1 MEMRASRRKNCM
13 LLKYNNKKN
22 LIILIICF
30 LVIGLFSYFL
40 FTDAFNRSEPVARGG
55 VAALD
60 DFGENVQV
68 LTGEWEFYPNQLITG
83 SSLARAKGS
92 GVITDIPGV
101 WNNIQVDGK
110 PLSGFGYGTYH
121 LTVTGLR
128 DGQRAALYIPLLS
141 VSFDVYAGDELI
153 ASNGKVSADE
163 AGFRPSFL
171 PQTAS
176 FKAQGDTAEI
186 FVQTSNYIYAR
197 NGMWHAIYIGTPGQI
212 EWMGRMVIYKDLFM
226 IGSFLTLAIYY
237 LALYIL
243 RRDRQ
248 NLLFILLCVG
258 SILRM
263 FANGD
268 RAVLRLFPSFPFDLV
283 VKFDYL
289 AILLFYPIFL
299 FLLVRRFPKEFS
311 PGFSRI
317 LLGVSAVLALLV
329 LVLPVSLFTNYV
341 IVAEALLFVTLLYTQ
356 GSLGAALWRGRNHA
370 PQMFFS
376 FLLLVVLTI
385 HDALYQSS
393 VIESPLGEISAFG
406 FFILLMIES
415 FAISRD
421 YADNYKAVRELSE
434 QLLESDKLK
443 DRVRQTEMAFLQ
455 SQIKPHFL
463 YNTLSVI
470 DEYCFIDP
478 AQASRLLNSFAKY
491 LRQSFAFENLE
502 SMVSIE
508 TELQLVQNYVDV
520 EKARF
525 DYLRFESQIEYDGTF
540 SLPPLTIQPLVE
552 NAIRHGVSKKEG
564 SGSVRLHIWSE
575 GDAVRVEISDDGAG
589 MANEKLGLLLNGAGH
604 SVGLLNIHSRLLHMF
619 GSGLEIWS
627 ETGTGTRVS
636 FRIPLGGE
644 QVCGQ

>member
-1 MEMRASRRKNCM
+1 M
-13 LLKYNNKKN
+13 
-22 LIILIICF
+22 
-30 LVIGLFSYFL
+30 IGLFSYFL
-40 FTDAFNRSEPVARGG
+40 FMVAFDQSEAFAQDG
-55 VAALD
+55 VAVLD
-60 DFGENVQV
+60 DFGENVHV
-68 LTGEWEFYPNQLITG
+68 LTGEWEFYWNRLITE
-83 SSLARAKGS
+83 SSLAQAKGS
-92 GVITDIPGV
+92 GLISDIPGV
-101 WNNIQVDGK
+101 WNSIKADGK
-110 PLSGFGYGTYH
+110 PFSGFGYGTYH
-121 LTVTGLR
+121 LSVTGLK
-128 DGQRAALYIPLLS
+128 DGQRVALYIPLLS
-141 VSFDVYAGDELI
+141 VSFDVFAGDELV
-153 ASNGKVSADE
+153 ASNGNVSADE
-163 AGFRPSFL
+163 EGFVPSFL
-171 PQTAS
+171 PQMAF

-186 FVQTSNYIYAR
+186 FIQTSNYIYAR

-226 IGSFLTLAIYY
+226 IGSFVTLAIYY
-237 LALYIL
+237 LTLYGL

-248 NLLFILLCVG
+248 NLLFVLLCIG
-258 SILRM
+258 ALLRM
-263 FANGD
+263 IANGD
-268 RAVLRLFPSFPFDLV
+268 RAVLRLISSFPFELV

-289 AILLFYPIFL
+289 AILLFYPILL

-311 PGFSRI
+311 RRLSRI
-317 LLGVSAVLALLV
+317 LFSVSAVLAMLV
-329 LVLPVSLFTNYV
+329 LVLPVSLFTQFV
-341 IVAEALLFVTLLYTQ
+341 LVAEGLLFVTLLYIQ
-356 GSLGAALWRGRNHA
+356 GSLGVALWRGRDNA

-376 FLLLVVLTI
+376 CLLLVVLTV
-385 HDALYQSS
+385 HDTLYQSG

-406 FFILLMIES
+406 FFILLLIES

-421 YADNYKAVRELSE
+421 YADNFKAVKDLSQ

-470 DEYCFIDP
+470 DEYCLADP
-478 AQASRLLNSFAKY
+478 PQASRLLNSFAKY

-508 TELQLVQNYVDV
+508 TELQLVHNYVDV

-525 DYLRFESQIEYDGTF
+525 DYLRFESQIEYNKTF

-552 NAIRHGVSKKEG
+552 NAIRHGVCKKTG
-564 SGSVRLHIWSE
+564 DGSVRLHLWR
-575 GDAVRVEISDDGAG
+575 DADTVCIEISDDGAG
-589 MANEKLGLLLNGAGH
+589 IEPEKLGMLLNGAGQ
-604 SVGLLNIHSRLLHMF
+604 SVGLSNIHSRLLHMF

-644 QVCGQ
+644 